1 MNGQYGPL
9 SNSNEFFSKV
19 EIPFEKSKEEVWEM
33 MASKLNEK
41 QAPKVIRMNR
51 SRLVFRYA
59 AIFLFA
65 IGVAGFFR
73 FYSKTVD
80 CPRGQH
86 FSAILPDSSVVEM
99 NAESSLKYYPLWWPV
114 SREVKFDGE
123 GFFKVQK
130 GSKFRVRSRYGKTK
144 VLGTSFNIY
153 SRDDDYKVTCLTGQV
168 KVVSKAKEKVVLN
181 PKDHAEI
188 GADGSIGVQKN
199 YNTNES
205 TAWMNNMFIFT
216 SESISNVFREIERQ
230 YDVSVQIGSNIDF
243 QYSGYFS
250 KEKSIDDVLSL
261 ICKPFGLIFDQ
272 RADGTYI
279 ITQIN

>member
-1 MNGQYGPL
+1 
-9 SNSNEFFSKV
+9 
-19 EIPFEKSKEEVWEM
+19 
-33 MASKLNEK
+33 
-41 QAPKVIRMNR
+41 
-51 SRLVFRYA
+51 
-59 AIFLFA
+59 
-65 IGVAGFFR
+65 
-73 FYSKTVD
+73 
-80 CPRGQH
+80 
-86 FSAILPDSSVVEM
+86 M
-99 NAESSLKYYPLWWPV
+99 NAESSLKYYPLWWRF
-114 SREVKFDGE
+114 SREIKFEGE

-130 GSKFRVRSRYGKTK
+130 GSRFRVRSDYGKTM

-153 SRDDDYKVTCLTGQV
+153 SRDNDYKVTCLTGRV
-168 KVVSKAKEKVVLN
+168 RVVSKAKEKVVLN

-188 GADGSIGVQKN
+188 GVNGRIGVQNN

-230 YDVSVQIGSNIDF
+230 YDVSIHMGSNLDF

-261 ICKPFGLIFDQ
+261 ICKPFGLIFEK

-279 ITQIN
+279 ITQFD